1 MRTVEVAIAD
11 LVPWIDWSPLFHTW
25 ELSGLYPKLLDDPV
39 KGEAARKLFAD
50 AQALLA
56 RLIDERALTAR
67 GVYGFFP
74 AAADGDDVI
83 VWADRPVRLPMLRQQ
98 EDRTPCLS
106 LADFVAPVG
115 ADGAPRDHLGMFAVT
130 AGLGLDAVVARFEA
144 DHDDYHSIMAKALA
158 DRLAEAFA
166 EYLHHQ
172 ARVDCGYGADER
184 LSHAELLDE
193 QYRGIRPAFGYPACP
208 DHGPKRALFE
218 LLGHGD
224 FHGISLTEGLAMVP
238 TASVSGL
245 YLNHPAAKY
254 FAVGRVSREQVVDY
268 AARAGIEVVEV
279 ERMIPS
285 NLAY

>member
-1 MRTVEVAIAD
+1 
-11 LVPWIDWSPLFHTW
+11 
-25 ELSGLYPKLLDDPV
+25 
-39 KGEAARKLFAD
+39 
-50 AQALLA
+50 
-56 RLIDERALTAR
+56 
-67 GVYGFFP
+67 
-74 AAADGDDVI
+74 
-83 VWADRPVRLPMLRQQ
+83 
-98 EDRTPCLS
+98 
-106 LADFVAPVG
+106 
-115 ADGAPRDHLGMFAVT
+115 MFAVT

-268 AARAGIEVVEV
+268 AARAGVEVVEV